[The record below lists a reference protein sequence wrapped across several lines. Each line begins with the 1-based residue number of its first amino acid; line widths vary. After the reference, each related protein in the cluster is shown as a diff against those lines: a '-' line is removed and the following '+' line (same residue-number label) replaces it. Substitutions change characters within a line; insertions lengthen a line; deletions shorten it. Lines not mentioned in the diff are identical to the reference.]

1 MHFDQRTQR
10 ALRDLGLDDDDL
22 GEAAESVAALV
33 EADAVVLEEFFADHA
48 VVYSDMDQAHSAEEF
63 PEHEVDF
70 LDTYTHADELRGWL
84 RFAEWGVY
92 VEDGRVLAEDL
103 VELTLGPTVHDR
115 VRFAA
120 DRERLE

>member
-10 ALRDLGLDDDDL
+10 ALRDLGLDDEEL

-33 EADAVVLEEFFADHA
+33 EADAVVLEEFFADHDT
-48 VVYSDMDQAHSAEEF
+48 VYSDMDQAHSASEY
-63 PEHEVDF
+63 PQHDVDH

-84 RFAEWGVY
+84 RFESWGVY

-115 VRFAA
+115 VRFAPE
-120 DRERLE
+120 RERLE